1 MAAVA
6 DQTGQTKADAGKA
19 VDAAFTVIAQAL
31 ASGDEVKVP
40 NFGSFSVAER
50 AAREGRNPQSGEKIT
65 IAASKQAKFSAAK
78 GRRTPSTADRR
89 RTFRIILVSRR
100 GSHSG
105 AGVKLAPS

>member
-1 MAAVA
+1 MNRAELVAAVA

-19 VDAAFTVIAQAL
+19 VDAAFAVIAQAL

-78 GRRTPSTADRR
+78 GLKDA
-89 RTFRIILVSRR
+89 LN
-100 GSHSG
+100 G
-105 AGVKLAPS
+105 

>member
-1 MAAVA
+1 MNRAELVAAVA

-31 ASGDEVKVP
+31 AAGDEVKVP

-65 IAASKQAKFSAAK
+65 IAASKQATRLGYSRSSHASSATSAAA
-78 GRRTPSTADRR
+78 R
-89 RTFRIILVSRR
+89 
-100 GSHSG
+100 
-105 AGVKLAPS
+105 

>member
-1 MAAVA
+1 MNRAELVAAVA

-19 VDAAFTVIAQAL
+19 VDAAFTVITQAL

-78 GRRTPSTADRR
+78 GLKDT
-89 RTFRIILVSRR
+89 LN
-100 GSHSG
+100 G
-105 AGVKLAPS
+105 